1 MITLTEER
9 RQRKRKK
16 KRKKK
21 KKGGWVGG
29 GVCSSK
35 NSPHLSLAFL
45 SLSLVVYSCLRTTES
60 GGGGGGG
67 TGEVCDS
74 VVETSGRFLGISI
87 PGYELGGDR
96 TGQNLTR
103 HSETVFDF

>member
-1 MITLTEER
+1 MGGG
-9 RQRKRKK
+9 
-16 KRKKK
+16 
-21 KKGGWVGG
+21 GGW
-29 GVCSSK
+29 
-35 NSPHLSLAFL
+35 
-45 SLSLVVYSCLRTTES
+45 
-60 GGGGGGG
+60 GGGG

-74 VVETSGRFLGISI
+74 VVETIGRFLGISI